1 MVAIAGGV
9 GGFVILSLL
18 IAVLIIR
25 RRKKLIE
32 IELADIDLI
41 DNWGTFSG
49 EIESIAPEDSILET
63 EK

>member
-1 MVAIAGGV
+1 M
-9 GGFVILSLL
+9 S
-18 IAVLIIR
+18 
-25 RRKKLIE
+25 KLFD
-32 IELADIDLI
+32 LDIDLI